1 MPIENALGV
10 LGKKEALGNVT
21 QRSILALE
29 NHLKEMPEDARARTL
44 LASDYASLGRVE
56 DAMREASLAMVLR
69 PDEAM
74 VHYNAACTFCVL
86 DKKAEAMEAM
96 AKAWKAG
103 YRDPIWARRDP
114 DLMLLHGMPEFD
126 RLYPPSTDVA

>member
-1 MPIENALGV
+1 MCSSDL
-10 LGKKEALGNVT
+10 
-21 QRSILALE
+21 RSVQALE

-44 LASDYASLGRVE
+44 LAADYAELNRPE

-74 VHYNAACTFCVL
+74 VHYNAACTFGVL
-86 DKKAEAMEAM
+86 GRKAEAMDAM
-96 AKAWKAG
+96 VRAWKAG

-114 DLMLLHGMPEFD
+114 DLMLLHGEPEFE
-126 RLYPPSTDVA
+126 RLYPPVPETS